1 MLKLKFDWRDILRAP
16 RIAFSLQKMW
26 IQLVGL
32 TIGMFF
38 YLDFTYGSLAAAGVP
53 LKTAWAQ
60 YGLLPCLFSIG
71 DKVPW
76 YSWVLYGI
84 GSLILLFAAMIANT
98 AASRAIYMTSK
109 GNSFYSWKESYA
121 FAFRKV
127 ASIIL
132 TPVSL
137 LVIIG
142 LMVLG
147 ALVVG
152 LLGKIPFIGELGVSI
167 FTPVWLIGAL
177 VLFFFALVAV
187 VATVLVP
194 TILATTDEDAF
205 EAIFQS
211 FSICW
216 GRPCRFIFYEALT
229 IVLSF
234 VAMGVFAFFIKEAAL
249 IMNHLF
255 AVFMGSDFV
264 NLANNGQAHL
274 QGWTLAA
281 QGIIEKLFGQC
292 TSMVYFSREF
302 VFIPAKDLPM
312 SVVISSYFYALSL
325 LFISGWVLSY
335 GIAAFTAGNTLLFL
349 ALKKHKDDENLLE
362 RQDAEEETEE
372 DEAEGEAEGQ
382 KETAEQADPSATPNE

>member
-16 RIAFSLQKMW
+16 RIAFSLQRMW

-32 TIGMFF
+32 MVGLFF
-38 YLDFTYGSLAAAGVP
+38 YLFFTYGSLVAAGFP

-60 YGLLPCLFSIG
+60 YGLLPCLFSVG
-71 DKVPW
+71 DTVPV
-76 YSWVLYGI
+76 YSWILYGI
-84 GSLILLFAAMIANT
+84 GSLILLFAIMIANT
-98 AASRAIYMTSK
+98 AAARAIYMTSK

-121 FAFRKV
+121 FAFRKA

-147 ALVVG
+147 TLVVG

-167 FTPVWLIGAL
+167 FIPVWLIGAL
-177 VLFFFALVAV
+177 ILFFFALVAV

-205 EAIFQS
+205 EAVFQS

-229 IVLSF
+229 IVLTF
-234 VAMGVFAFFIKEAAL
+234 VAMGVFAFFIKEAVL
-249 IMNHLF
+249 IMNGLF
-255 AVFMGSDFV
+255 SIFMGSDFV

-274 QGWTLAA
+274 QSWTLPA
-281 QGIIEKLFGQC
+281 QGIIEKLCGPFTG
-292 TSMVYFSREF
+292 MIYFAREF
-302 VFIPAKDLPM
+302 VFIPVKDLPI

-325 LFISGWVLSY
+325 LFIGGWVLSY
-335 GIAAFTAGNTLLFL
+335 GFATFSAGNTLLFM
-349 ALKKHKDDENLLE
+349 AIKKHKDDENLLE

-372 DEAEGEAEGQ
+372 AEAEGESEGQ
-382 KETAEQADPSATPNE
+382 KETAEQAAPTATPNE